1 MINVFLFLKR
11 TNGSIILINKL
22 TKDGEP
28 TVVYAWPAPDTFI
41 IYKQTEQDLGD
52 FLLELFKEMKENLE

>member
-1 MINVFLFLKR
+1 MFLFLKR

-28 TVVYAWPAPDTFI
+28 TVVYAWPAPDAFI
-41 IYKQTEQDLGD
+41 IYKQTELDLGD
-52 FLLELFKEMKENLE
+52 FLLELFKEVKENLE